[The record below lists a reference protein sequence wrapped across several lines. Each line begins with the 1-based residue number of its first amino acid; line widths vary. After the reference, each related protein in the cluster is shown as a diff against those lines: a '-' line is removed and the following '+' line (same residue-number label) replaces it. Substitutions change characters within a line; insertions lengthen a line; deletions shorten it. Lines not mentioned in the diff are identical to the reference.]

1 MKFLLTNIL
10 IFLIAFIGCK
20 AQKISVP
27 PKNTYSIIE
36 EVPSPSI
43 VHGAGFAR
51 LSNFNPERS
60 FEEAKLNAVID
71 LEASILT
78 SVYLEYY
85 GTNEQSRLNAEFSIS
100 DTIISSEVAIID
112 SVIVG
117 DWAVYFIRDINDSTN
132 FPSQIIDKALTTKWR
147 DELYEPINI
156 EGFWISSG
164 MNTETPFNP
173 GRGWTLAKQ
182 NALQNLSE
190 YLNTKVQSLEKTFD
204 NTLSSVH
211 YVTSKHVFNH
221 IGVLSRHIIDNTY
234 YVLVI
239 VNEKNIIRIDG

>member
-1 MKFLLTNIL
+1 MFSIAL
-10 IFLIAFIGCK
+10 ISCK
-20 AQKISVP
+20 AQKISVT
-27 PKNTYSIIE
+27 PKNTYSIIK

-51 LSNFNPERS
+51 LSHFNPERS
-60 FEEAKLNAVID
+60 FEEAKLNAIMD

-100 DTIISSEVAIID
+100 DTIISSNIAVID
-112 SVIVG
+112 SAIVG
-117 DWAVYFIRDINDSTN
+117 DWAVYFIRDVNDTTN
-132 FPSQIIDKALTTKWR
+132 FPSQIIDIALTTEWR
-147 DELYEPINI
+147 DVLYEPINI

-204 NTLSSVH
+204 NNLSSVH
-211 YVTSKHVFNH
+211 YVTSKHMFNH
-221 IGVLSRHIIDNTY
+221 IGVLSRQITENTY
-234 YVLVI
+234 FVLVI